1 MTKFITTAIDY
12 PNALPHIGT
21 AFEKIGAD
29 VAARYWRYKG
39 EQVYFLGGN
48 DENTVKVV
56 KKANELGVPVQQY
69 VDDLVKSFKE
79 VWKRL
84 NISYDDFIQTSE
96 ERHRIGVQ
104 QFISAVNDAGFIY
117 KKPFKGFY
125 CEGCEEYK
133 TDGICQN
140 HPKQIVQKEEENYF
154 FKLSAFKQFVLDLI
168 YPKPFI
174 TVFLDIQPESRY
186 NEIKNFVENDLQ
198 DISISRKNQ
207 GWGIPIPW
215 DNDQVIY
222 VWFDALLNYL
232 TGVGFG
238 TDWDKFDK
246 WWGAFYFPTESSTV
260 HFIGKDIT
268 RFHCVLFPAMIK
280 AYNESPS
287 ARKKIRFPQS
297 VFAHGFIYQ
306 RENNTL
312 NKVSKSGT
320 YVSPVDL
327 IDKYGSDAY
336 RYYFLSKCSF
346 HEDGEYNLKHF
357 DEVYKADLANELGNL
372 VGRVVSLVNK
382 NYDGK
387 LPTRPIDSDARI
399 WFGPEALAQYTH
411 FIESYR
417 YKECLE
423 LIWNIVK
430 SCNKYVEVKKP
441 WELANN
447 DPEAC
452 FSVLRNLV
460 SGLRIISSL
469 LIPFLPE
476 TADKIYNS
484 FQFISTNGS
493 LTSFAENNL
502 TGFER
507 GVSVNKAFLVDGK
520 YPPLFPKH

>member
-1 MTKFITTAIDY
+1 MTKYITTAIDY

-29 VAARYWRYKG
+29 VAARYWRFKG

-56 KKANELGVPVQQY
+56 KKANELGVPVKQY
-69 VDDLVKSFKE
+69 VDDLAASFKD

-84 NISYDDFIQTSE
+84 NVSYNDFIQTSE
-96 ERHRIGVQ
+96 ERHKIGVQ
-104 QFISAVNDAGFIY
+104 HFISAVNDAGYIY

-133 TDGICQN
+133 VDGECKY
-140 HPKQIVQKEEENYF
+140 HPQLITVKEEENYF
-154 FKLSAFKQFVLDLI
+154 FRLSAFKQFVLDLI
-168 YPKPFI
+168 YPTPFL
-174 TVFLDIQPESRY
+174 TAFLDVQPESRY

-215 DNDQVIY
+215 DEEQVIY

-232 TGVGFG
+232 TGIGFG

-246 WWGAFYFPTESSTV
+246 WWTADPVEASVV

-268 RFHCVLFPAMIK
+268 RFHCVLFPAMIA

-287 ARKKIRFPQS
+287 ARKKICYPQQ

-327 IDKYGSDAY
+327 IDKYGSEAY

-346 HEDGEYNLKHF
+346 HDDGEYNLGHF
-357 DEVYKADLANELGNL
+357 EQVYNSDLANELGNL

-382 NYDGK
+382 NFDGN
-387 LPTRPIDSDARI
+387 LPAKPIESDATI
-399 WFGPEALAQYTH
+399 WFSHDALTQYTH
-411 FIESYR
+411 LIESYR

-430 SCNKYVEVKKP
+430 SCNKYIEVKKP
-441 WELANN
+441 WELAKN

-460 SGLRIISSL
+460 SGLRIVSCL

-476 TADKIYNS
+476 TAEKIYNS
-484 FQFISTNGS
+484 FQFISTDGA
-493 LTSFAENNL
+493 LTSFSKNNL
-502 TGFER
+502 VGFER

-520 YPPLFPKH
+520 YPPLFPKQ